1 MDKKELL
8 ELLKEKVGFETKKE
22 AGEFLDKIDL
32 AFEVIAK
39 ALQVDD
45 KVRVGSYFTLEKKH
59 VEGKSGE
66 INGKAY
72 STEARE
78 EIKIKKSSLLK
89 KLG

>member
-1 MDKKELL
+1 MDKKELV
-8 ELLKEKVGFETKKE
+8 ELLKEKVSFETKKE
-22 AGEFLDKIDL
+22 VCEFLDKIDL
-32 AFEVIAK
+32 AFEVIAEE
-39 ALQVDD
+39 LELDQ
-45 KVRVGSYFTLEKKH
+45 KVRVGQYFTLEKKH

-72 STEARE
+72 STEARD